1 MSKINKFSPI
11 QEVGN
16 MIHKIQGK
24 NNKHLNMDKLPE
36 MINKIPLQI
45 TYHITHPVF
54 TNNSGVYT
62 KVS

>member
-1 MSKINKFSPI
+1 
-11 QEVGN
+11 

-54 TNNSGVYT
+54 TNNSGVCT